1 MEGAGI
7 VLNDLSCKDLG
18 ARVALLVV
26 HAQSNV
32 ILCLK
37 YHSGCVGILVSML
50 SATVCDCPQTSKERF
65 SHRSLKK
72 YTMTFPFL
80 RACMYACKRWRSF
93 MKL

>member
-1 MEGAGI
+1 MGGAGI
-7 VLNDLSCKDLG
+7 VLIDLSCKDLG

-50 SATVCDCPQTSKERF
+50 SATFYFCLCIHRGLFYFDEERCAIV
-65 SHRSLKK
+65 HRRFIIDL
-72 YTMTFPFL
+72 
-80 RACMYACKRWRSF
+80 
-93 MKL
+93 